1 MTVMRILSLVML
13 FAFIFWSLF
22 WWNATQKMENSV
34 ERWFHQQT
42 IGLDHTYE
50 KISTSGFPNRVD
62 LTIKNASYSDY
73 KREFSISAKLIQL
86 LTLFYKQDRIISVIK
101 PPINIKYMNKHFKVE
116 GNFLKSSLNFGKEKE
131 LLKIVTEGSNL
142 KLIDPNEYEWVLTD
156 LLFASEKEATTLS
169 STYRSHLTL
178 HNITVPLGYF
188 NLSNHTE
195 IVDPVI
201 KKISFN
207 GTTSLTQDFYNSP
220 SLKKISEIN
229 DLMIEIDWGL
239 IKSSLTGNLNFSDNS
254 IINGSLRIMIINWQ
268 DLLLV
273 LHEEKI
279 LNEKLFKTIKAS
291 LTFIASQTKDG
302 DQSLKIPLNVKNN
315 FIFLGPVKIGEI
327 NSQSFM

>member
-1 MTVMRILSLVML
+1 MTVMRILSLAML
-13 FAFIFWSLF
+13 VIFIFWSLF
-22 WWNATQKMENSV
+22 WWNATQKMENLV

-42 IGLDHTYE
+42 IGLDRKYE
-50 KISTSGFPNRVD
+50 KISIDGFPNRVD
-62 LTIKNASYSDY
+62 LTIKNASFSKY

-86 LTLFYKQDRIISVIK
+86 LTLFYKQDQIITVIK

-116 GNFLKSSLNFGKEKE
+116 GDFLKSSLNFGKEKE

-142 KLIDPNEYEWVLTD
+142 KLIDPNKYEWGLTD
-156 LLFASEKEATTLS
+156 LLFASEKEPKTLS

-178 HNITVPLGYF
+178 HNVTVPIRYL
-188 NLSNHTE
+188 NLSNHTD
-195 IVDPVI
+195 IVDPII

-207 GTTSLTQDFYNSP
+207 GTSSLTQDFYNSP
-220 SLKKISEIN
+220 SLKKTSEIN
-229 DLMIEIDWGL
+229 DLIIEIDWGL

-254 IINGSLRIMIINWQ
+254 IINGSFKIMIINWQ
-268 DLLLV
+268 DLLLI

-302 DQSLKIPLNVKNN
+302 DQSLKIPINVKNN
-315 FIFLGPVKIGEI
+315 FIFLGPIKIGEI
-327 NSQSFM
+327 NSPIFM